1 MNYYL
6 VRIGEGQCI
15 YCNGAQ
21 TSIENYLLA
30 GTEDSIEV
38 VDLENLS
45 VEKQEDLMLIA
56 ETQDPDYMGQHE
68 IPPGAE
74 HARAKIS
81 NMRLTP
87 QLFTH
92 DDNGDNWVY
101 VGGHEEILASC
112 GL

>member
-6 VRIGEGQCI
+6 IRVGEGHCV

-21 TSIENYLLA
+21 ESIENYLLA
-30 GTEDSIEV
+30 GSDDSIEV
-38 VDLENLS
+38 VDLEILTL
-45 VEKQEDLMLIA
+45 EEQEDLMTIA
-56 ETQDPDYMGQHE
+56 ETQDPDYVGQVEIDPSHE
-68 IPPGAE
+68 L
-74 HARAKIS
+74 ARAKIP

-92 DDNGDNWVY
+92 NDNGENWVY
-101 VGGHEEILASC
+101 VGGLEKITEAC